1 VGGCVGG
8 GVTVWICVGGAVGL
22 CVGSVVWVRVGVT
35 MAGCVGL
42 TEAAGFG
49 VLDELEL
56 HPVIAA
62 PATAA
67 AATIPGSIFLLG
79 ISFPPVVHKP
89 PGRNGRPAAQAA

>member
-1 VGGCVGG
+1 MGGCVGG

-22 CVGSVVWVRVGVT
+22 CVGSAVWVRVGVT

-49 VLDELEL
+49 VLDDELEL
-56 HPVIAA
+56 QPVIAA

-67 AATIPGSIFLLG
+67 AAAITESIFLLG
-79 ISFPPVVHKP
+79 IFFPPVVP
-89 PGRNGRPAAQAA
+89 